1 MINIKSG
8 RNLYNDNI
16 DSKPVDRDWSEGWG
30 ETWEVIS
37 PCFDCFEAE
46 ELFDYADDY
55 GASLSDD
62 PRSLSRSELIEGLES
77 IGVACFDDDSD
88 EILAA
93 AYGDSMIAGDLD
105 GASDYWAEEVREAF
119 GESDFPMMN
128 YAYPVKLRDD
138 MQPSRAAKALVGLPL
153 TLIYEEES
161 EDYLLALT
169 GGGMDLSDKIC
180 RAYIALG
187 LRPPVH
193 FCRIPRMAGTKYSQD
208 FIDIL
213 KESCQIAIN
222 WHAGTLADLEN
233 LSADSDYAEET
244 DPTVIAANM
253 LTGEGLADAVKN
265 TLELNDDSI

>member
-1 MINIKSG
+1 MIDIKPG

-16 DSKPVDRDWSEGWG
+16 DSKPVDRDWSEGYG

-77 IGVACFDDDSD
+77 ICVACFDDDSD
-88 EILAA
+88 ETLAA

-105 GASDYWAEEVREAF
+105 GASDYWAEEVREVF
-119 GESDFPMMN
+119 EESSAPMMN
-128 YAYPVKLRDD
+128 YAYSIKIRDD
-138 MQPSRAAKALVGLPL
+138 MQPSRAAKALIGLPL

-161 EDYLLALT
+161 EDYFLALT

-180 RAYIALG
+180 QAYIALG
-187 LRPPVH
+187 QRPPVH
-193 FCRIPRMAGTKYSQD
+193 FCRVPRMAGTKYSQD
-208 FIDIL
+208 FLDIL

-222 WHAGTLADLEN
+222 RHTSALSDLEH
-233 LSADSDYAEET
+233 LSKDADYS
-244 DPTVIAANM
+244 N
-253 LTGEGLADAVKN
+253 
-265 TLELNDDSI
+265 